1 MKKII
6 ATLILLHAFNAS
18 AQLGVTTI
26 RNKDPFPIDQ
36 WFNFRRI
43 KQKSKIFYKNEDSIA
58 DAVLNDLLE
67 PWDLTI
73 QDGELDEY
81 EDLYWI
87 LNNGNGYAATVYLI
101 RGYEAPGESI
111 IVIIV
116 TANQTRKT

>member
-6 ATLILLHAFNAS
+6 ATLILLHAFSAS

-36 WFNFRRI
+36 WFNFRGI
-43 KQKSKIFYKNEDSIA
+43 KQKNKIYYYNEDSSA

-67 PWDLTI
+67 PWNLTVK
-73 QDGELDEY
+73 DGELDEY
-81 EDLYWI
+81 EDLSWF
-87 LNNGNGYAATVYLI
+87 LDNGNGYAASIYLT
-101 RGYEAPGESI
+101 RRLAKPDHSF

-116 TANQTRKT
+116 GTN